1 MDDIP
6 RMPSPL
12 TRTSRARD
20 GQGVAIMNEW
30 AMVGIGLVLTVGTGI
45 FVAAEFALV
54 NLDRHDL

>member
-1 MDDIP
+1 
-6 RMPSPL
+6 
-12 TRTSRARD
+12 
-20 GQGVAIMNEW
+20 VAIMNEW